1 MSNCSTHVSRVAF
14 GDNTAIHD
22 IDRTYMTCYECAIS
36 FALDLCH
43 HVIFYVN
50 NMFQSSFSK
59 DSDMVEAFQCTQT
72 QSNRYVKAVFLVG
85 F

>member
-1 MSNCSTHVSRVAF
+1 MSTMAF
-14 GDNTAIHD
+14 GDNTASHD
-22 IDRTYMTCYECAIS
+22 IDGTWMTCYECAIA

-72 QSNRYVKAVFLVG
+72 QSNRYVKAVLVS